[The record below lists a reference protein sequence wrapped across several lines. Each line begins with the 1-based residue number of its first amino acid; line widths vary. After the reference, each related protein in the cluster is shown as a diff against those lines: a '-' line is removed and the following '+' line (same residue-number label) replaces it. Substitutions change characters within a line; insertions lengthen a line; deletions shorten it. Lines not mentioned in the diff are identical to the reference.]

1 MYYCDPSVK
10 TCKNSHLRR
19 PDNCAHVGQVV
30 SGVSV
35 RPDDS
40 QPQMNC
46 LTIDC
51 VDLTSNDQCQTH
63 YYVLLLTY
71 RSNMCACLSVCVSG
85 PGRGC
90 TSTTRNPLVI
100 QSTLGLIH
108 ASATARGMMPSN
120 GILTMNMIERV
131 NWLSAAITV
140 HGSQFITS

>member
-10 TCKNSHLRR
+10 TCKNSH
-19 PDNCAHVGQVV
+19 NCAHVGQVV

-63 YYVLLLTY
+63 YYIII
-71 RSNMCACLSVCVSG
+71 NIQEQHMCLSVCVSG

-100 QSTLGLIH
+100 QSTLELIH